1 MAPPSRPVPE
11 GDRNRIGNS
20 CVNSVGRLVGRSAEM
35 AIIDGLFGTAV
46 ARGTAL
52 LLTGDAVYA
61 LQPGTA
67 PFSALKAHG
76 LQLFVLAEDV
86 KARSIEIPDRAKA
99 IDYPAFV
106 ELSIH
111 HDKVNSWL

>member
-1 MAPPSRPVPE
+1 MSTLHVLSHSPF
-11 GDRNRIGNS
+11 GDERLTS
-20 CVNSVGRLVGRSAEM
+20 CLRLLGAS
-35 AIIDGLFGTAV
+35 D
-46 ARGTAL
+46 AL
-52 LLTGDAVYA
+52 LLSGDAAYA

-67 PFSALKAHG
+67 PFNALETRRVK
-76 LQLFVLAEDV
+76 LFVLAEDAQ
-86 KARSIEIPDRAKA
+86 ARAVQVPGWAEA

>member
-1 MAPPSRPVPE
+1 MSTLHVLSHSPF
-11 GDRNRIGNS
+11 GDNRLTSCLRLIG
-20 CVNSVGRLVGRSAEM
+20 SA
-35 AIIDGLFGTAV
+35 D
-46 ARGTAL
+46 AL
-52 LLTGDAVYA
+52 LLSGDAVYA

-67 PFSALKAHG
+67 PFTALQG
-76 LQLFVLAEDV
+76 RQINVLVLAEDAQ
-86 KARSIEIPDRAKA
+86 ARAIEVPDWAEA

>member
-1 MAPPSRPVPE
+1 MSTLHVLSHSPF
-11 GDRNRIGNS
+11 GDDRLSSCLRLIG
-20 CVNSVGRLVGRSAEM
+20 SA
-35 AIIDGLFGTAV
+35 D
-46 ARGTAL
+46 AL
-52 LLTGDAVYA
+52 LLSGDAVYA

-67 PFSALKAHG
+67 PFSALQTRQIK
-76 LQLFVLAEDV
+76 LFVLAEDAQ
-86 KARSIEIPDRAKA
+86 ARAIEVPEWAEV

>member
-1 MAPPSRPVPE
+1 MSTLHVLSHSPF
-11 GDRNRIGNS
+11 GDDRLSSCLRVIGAS
-20 CVNSVGRLVGRSAEM
+20 
-35 AIIDGLFGTAV
+35 D
-46 ARGTAL
+46 AL
-52 LLTGDAVYA
+52 LLSGDAVYA

-67 PFSALKAHG
+67 PFSTLSTRG

-86 KARSIEIPDRAKA
+86 QARSIDIPDWAKA

-106 ELSIH
+106 ELSIY